1 MLVSYYLPGNRSAP
15 PPATVQEGPPSR
27 RRRSRLILTPVP
39 PGRWLA
45 EEQATWDPIPPER
58 WLEEEQANDIII
70 NSIASIV
77 KVHWNPSWYN
87 TWIVATC
94 SRIFSCY
101 YDFEKMRSINSSD
114 KRRELC
120 DSQHCWD
127 LGEDLQQPG
136 QPHCCWRR
144 TRLICWSRF
153 TCGKQEQF
161 AASTLKI
168 PIRWAI
174 WRSVYC
180 AGEQEY
186 MNSWLFQIEMKC
198 V

>member
-127 LGEDLQQPG
+127 LGEDLQQPQG
-136 QPHCCWRR
+136 NHIVVGGGPD
-144 TRLICWSRF
+144 
-153 TCGKQEQF
+153 
-161 AASTLKI
+161 
-168 PIRWAI
+168 
-174 WRSVYC
+174 
-180 AGEQEY
+180 
-186 MNSWLFQIEMKC
+186 
-198 V
+198 